1 MAKTKLKWSAA
12 VVIAG
17 LLNPCARA
25 EIIPELRGFKQVE
38 ITKVEPDGI
47 RVSHKDGVAKIK
59 FEQLPVEFRKR
70 FDFDEKSAERYREET
85 KRQEDASARLREVI
99 AALQGASFGLR
110 GRILQVTDGGVLM
123 IGGEF
128 TLGRKVEKTVA
139 EAVGRQ
145 LGTGTALSPESR
157 TEYRFKTTWV
167 QPSSYRGETLFVVCD
182 TKGLTA
188 GGRFS
193 GIVFPA
199 GNYSYDS
206 VGGDRK
212 TVEQWTTFPDMFTRR
227 EGLDDL
233 PGWVMESIEKRL
245 PGFQSIPRLPVEQG
259 ESGSGSVSTGTGV
272 VVSDGAFVVTCHH
285 VIKGSKK
292 VSVLAG
298 SKTYACDVV
307 HSDET
312 ADIAVL
318 KLVDGKLPAAP
329 INRMGADVGESV
341 FTMGFPNPE
350 VQGTDLKLTDGS
362 VSSLSG
368 VRNDRT
374 RMQITVPVQPGN
386 SGGPLFNMKGQIIG
400 IITSKLAAAQALKE
414 SGSLPENV
422 NYAVKATEWFSMLE
436 LAGCPDPVQGGGKAP
451 LPDLVRR
458 LRDSVVMVEAK

>member
-1 MAKTKLKWSAA
+1 MAKFKLKWSAA
-12 VVIAG
+12 VVMVG
-17 LLNPCARA
+17 LLSGSARA
-25 EIIPELRGFKQVE
+25 EIIPELLGFKNVE

-59 FEQLPVEFRKR
+59 FEQLPFEFRKR
-70 FDFDEKSAERYREET
+70 FDFNEKSAERYREET
-85 KRQEDASARLREVI
+85 KRQQEASARLHEVS
-99 AALQGASFGLR
+99 AALQEASFGLK

-182 TKGLTA
+182 TTGLTA

-199 GNYSYDS
+199 GTYSYDS

-227 EGLDDL
+227 EGLADL
-233 PGWVMESIEKRL
+233 PDSVIESIEKRL
-245 PGFQSIPRLPVEQG
+245 PGFSKIPRLPPEQG
-259 ESGSGSVSTGTGV
+259 EPGSGNVSMGTGV
-272 VVSDGAFVVTCHH
+272 VIGDGAFIVTCQH
-285 VIKGSKK
+285 VIKGSKN
-292 VSVLAG
+292 VRVFAG
-298 SKTYACDVV
+298 SKEHACLVV
-307 HSDET
+307 HSDES

-318 KLVDGKLPAAP
+318 KLVEGRLPAAP

-400 IITSKLAAAQALKE
+400 IITSKLAAARALKE
-414 SGSLPENV
+414 TGSLPENV
-422 NYAVKATEWFSMLE
+422 NYAVKATEWYSMLE
-436 LAGCPDPVQGGGKAP
+436 RVGCPDPVPGGGKAS